1 MKNIYVR
8 ITAWLAGPFSS
19 KISKFTQNAYVMA
32 IQNGFQTVLPMIL
45 VGSIASLINTLRNF
59 WEWVPDLS
67 LVNQYSF
74 GLIGIFLAFILPY
87 NIMEN
92 KKQNRAKLISGFTG
106 VSVLL
111 ALCNP
116 VFKEGNISLNAGY
129 IGTGGMTVG
138 LLVGLLIGAIF
149 AVYFK
154 HGLFS
159 KDTSLPSIV
168 VNWFESIV
176 PVFLVIGIAIL
187 IAGNGVNLF
196 DLMEEVVSPIAAIG
210 NTYLGFVLLYFIMA
224 LCYSLGLSA
233 WAVYPIFLALALN
246 NIAANID
253 MVAAGKDAVFITTV
267 EVVFCGWCCMGGMGC
282 TMPLNIQML
291 RSKSKKINAIGKAAI
306 FPSLF
311 NINEPVMYG
320 LPVVWNPIMMIPYL
334 LVSFIVPSLVYLV
347 LTVGFVDIPARA
359 FQMNFLPQPVA
370 TFLTNYDFR
379 GVIFWILLFILIY
392 LIYLPFFKVY
402 ENQEMKKEAAEE
414 GKETV

>member
-1 MKNIYVR
+1 M
-8 ITAWLAGPFSS
+8 
-19 KISKFTQNAYVMA
+19 
-32 IQNGFQTVLPMIL
+32 
-45 VGSIASLINTLRNF
+45 
-59 WEWVPDLS
+59 
-67 LVNQYSF
+67 
-74 GLIGIFLAFILPY
+74 
-87 NIMEN
+87 
-92 KKQNRAKLISGFTG
+92 
-106 VSVLL
+106 
-111 ALCNP
+111 
-116 VFKEGNISLNAGY
+116 
-129 IGTGGMTVG
+129 
-138 LLVGLLIGAIF
+138 
-149 AVYFK
+149 
-154 HGLFS
+154 
-159 KDTSLPSIV
+159 
-168 VNWFESIV
+168 
-176 PVFLVIGIAIL
+176 FLVIGIAIL

-253 MVAAGKDAVFITTV
+253 LVAAGKDAVFITTV

>member
-187 IAGNGVNLF
+187 IAGNI
-196 DLMEEVVSPIAAIG
+196 DL
-210 NTYLGFVLLYFIMA
+210 
-224 LCYSLGLSA
+224 
-233 WAVYPIFLALALN
+233 
-246 NIAANID
+246 
-253 MVAAGKDAVFITTV
+253 VAAGKDAVFITTV

>member
-138 LLVGLLIGAIF
+138 LLVSLLIGAIF

-253 MVAAGKDAVFITTV
+253 LVAAGKDAVFITTV

-311 NINEPVMYG
+311 NINEPLVYG
-320 LPVVWNPIMMIPYL
+320 APIALNPILMIPMW
-334 LVSFIVPSLVYLV
+334 INALV
-347 LTVGFVDIPARA
+347 LPTIAWFAFSSGLVTIPHAV
-359 FQMNFLPQPVA
+359 MNVNQLPMPICSFLATHGDFPCRDSGCRHVPAVMADLVA
-370 TFLTNYDFR
+370 VL
-379 GVIFWILLFILIY
+379 
-392 LIYLPFFKVY
+392 
-402 ENQEMKKEAAEE
+402 
-414 GKETV
+414 

>member
-253 MVAAGKDAVFITTV
+253 LVAAGKDAV
-267 EVVFCGWCCMGGMGC
+267 
-282 TMPLNIQML
+282 L
-291 RSKSKKINAIGKAAI
+291 
-306 FPSLF
+306 SL
-311 NINEPVMYG
+311 IH
-320 LPVVWNPIMMIPYL
+320 I
-334 LVSFIVPSLVYLV
+334 
-347 LTVGFVDIPARA
+347 
-359 FQMNFLPQPVA
+359 
-370 TFLTNYDFR
+370 
-379 GVIFWILLFILIY
+379 
-392 LIYLPFFKVY
+392 
-402 ENQEMKKEAAEE
+402 
-414 GKETV
+414 

>member
-1 MKNIYVR
+1 MKNIYER
-8 ITAWLAGPFSS
+8 ITAWLAGPFST
-19 KISKFTQNAYVMA
+19 KISRFTQNAYVMA

-74 GLIGIFLAFILPY
+74 GLIGIFLVFILPY

-116 VFKEGNISLNAGY
+116 VFSDGSISLNAGY

-138 LLVGLLIGAIF
+138 LLVGLLIGAIV

-187 IAGNGVNLF
+187 IAGYGVNLF

-210 NTYLGFVLLYFIMA
+210 NTYLGFVLLYFIS
-224 LCYSLGLSA
+224 Y
-233 WAVYPIFLALALN
+233 
-246 NIAANID
+246 
-253 MVAAGKDAVFITTV
+253 
-267 EVVFCGWCCMGGMGC
+267 
-282 TMPLNIQML
+282 
-291 RSKSKKINAIGKAAI
+291 
-306 FPSLF
+306 
-311 NINEPVMYG
+311 
-320 LPVVWNPIMMIPYL
+320 
-334 LVSFIVPSLVYLV
+334 
-347 LTVGFVDIPARA
+347 
-359 FQMNFLPQPVA
+359 
-370 TFLTNYDFR
+370 
-379 GVIFWILLFILIY
+379 
-392 LIYLPFFKVY
+392 FF
-402 ENQEMKKEAAEE
+402 
-414 GKETV
+414 